1 MNVITP
7 KIGPSTSTA
16 ATIDQ
21 VARAIATG
29 TTCAEL
35 APSTVDGGRVAVSP
49 AECGSYILEAGGRL
63 YIIDDTS
70 TGAAQIAVAV
80 WHADPGWKREAVLAS
95 IDVL

>member
-1 MNVITP
+1 MKIETP
-7 KIGPSTSTA
+7 KIGPSTSTNS
-16 ATIDQ
+16 TIDQ

-29 TTCAEL
+29 TTCSEL

-49 AECGSYILEAGGRL
+49 AECGSYVLEAGGRL

-70 TGAAQIAVAV
+70 SGAARLAVAV

-95 IDVL
+95 IDAL

>member
-1 MNVITP
+1 MNVIIP
-7 KIGPSTSTA
+7 KIDRNTSTA
-16 ATIDQ
+16 ATVDQ

-49 AECGSYILEAGGRL
+49 AVCGSYVLEASGRI

-80 WHADPGWKREAVLAS
+80 WHADPGWKREAVIAS
-95 IDVL
+95 NDLI